1 MISQAALEQMKSVD
15 LRTVNKAAWPDV
27 SGFALDTRLSPEER
41 AARIMKQVKNPYC
54 FRCGDTAV
62 KLEFAD
68 NGPPLQDIMTG
79 FLVRQKSG
87 L

>member
-15 LRTVNKAAWPDV
+15 LRTVNKAALPDV

-54 FRCGDTAV
+54 
-62 KLEFAD
+62 
-68 NGPPLQDIMTG
+68 
-79 FLVRQKSG
+79 
-87 L
+87 

>member
-15 LRTVNKAAWPDV
+15 LRTVNKAALSDV
-27 SGFALDTRLSPEER
+27 SGFLLDSSLSPEER
-41 AARIMKQVKNPYC
+41 AARIVKQVKNPYC
-54 FRCGDTAV
+54 FRYGDTAV
-62 KLEFAD
+62 KLEFSD
-68 NGPPLQDIMTG
+68 NGPPLQEVMTD